1 MEYDKNHSLAWN
13 AIHGVDITE
22 EEEKEDDEQD

>member
-22 EEEKEDDEQD
+22 EEKEDDEQD